1 MTINELTWKGGV
13 LVDGFV
19 CAGWR
24 VNRNGGG
31 KARGGRTA
39 TNVVTLYAPVTGAQ
53 RAELE
58 EEAER
63 VLAFV
68 AGDAESR
75 GVQLVDAG

>member
-1 MTINELTWKGGV
+1 M
-13 LVDGFV
+13 
-19 CAGWR
+19 
-24 VNRNGGG
+24 NRNGGS
-31 KARGGRTA
+31 KARGGGTA